1 MIIYISRDHARI
13 VPKVFRFVSLDQAN
27 KMVNIPETYCHMW
40 RAGPHSPLL
49 QGTKVEID
57 LCDPKVW
64 RYTPLV
70 LMPGRQRQ
78 IDLCDLKAW

>member
-1 MIIYISRDHARI
+1 MALDFYSTAWTDFVGAWFVWMLTFI
-13 VPKVFRFVSLDQAN
+13 V
-27 KMVNIPETYCHMW
+27 W

-49 QGTKVEID
+49 LGTKVEID